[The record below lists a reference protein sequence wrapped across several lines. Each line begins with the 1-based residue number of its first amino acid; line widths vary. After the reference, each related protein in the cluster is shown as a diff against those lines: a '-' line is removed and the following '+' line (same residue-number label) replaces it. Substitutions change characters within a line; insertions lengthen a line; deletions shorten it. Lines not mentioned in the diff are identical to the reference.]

1 MWPSV
6 QIFTTP
12 HPPRL
17 VCPPAPDPEA
27 LLPPVAAAAAG
38 AQADDLGPLLGD
50 AGDGGSGG
58 TGYGGSGDG
67 GTRDLTLTLLST
79 IMAAAEAADA
89 DSATAAPEPPSA
101 SVTAAPPAP
110 GSAGGPSPV
119 PAPPA
124 ASNVAVAAAATAAA
138 HSVSAAA
145 AAAAG
150 AAGGA
155 VAGAASLLSGFLKF
169 GRYSQPAASGPG
181 PQLHPQPQLS
191 VPTTPGSSGTAADGA
206 LEGLGGAA
214 SAHLHLSGAASEPP
228 LGVASI
234 AGSGAAS
241 AAAGTPAVGAS
252 RDPSMHGNQAAAA
265 AIASGAG
272 SRWAP
277 FGMGRWRRDW
287 GWGARCTRPFATV
300 ATATPSRGSL
310 AAVAAGRNGY
320 LYCVGQGGVRVLAE
334 PPTNGGKG
342 GGGGANGLTV
352 VRSAQL
358 DGELLALALLPA
370 ASTPGEPG
378 SSAGA
383 KADDASGVLAPR
395 PAVRH
400 PLMLAGSHN
409 RKVYAYAPDVGR
421 VVGCWEAHDDAVCCV
436 ALAGT
441 GPAGPGAG
449 AAAATACS
457 LVTSSWDCSVKV
469 WRWVSTTRAWAPEGC
484 NSQTLQ
490 GLWQLHGT
498 ACLSGY

>member
-1 MWPSV
+1 MPRFCGPPCFAP
-6 QIFTTP
+6 QIFTTR

-17 VCPPAPDPEA
+17 VCPPARDPET
-27 LLPPVAAAAAG
+27 LLPPVAAAAAE

-79 IMAAAEAADA
+79 IMVAAEAAAADA
-89 DSATAAPEPPSA
+89 DSASTAPEPPPA
-101 SVTAAPPAP
+101 AVTAAQPAAD
-110 GSAGGPSPV
+110 GATGHSPV

-124 ASNVAVAAAATAAA
+124 ASNVAVAAAAATAA

-145 AAAAG
+145 AAAMG

-169 GRYSQPAASGPG
+169 GRYSQPGASVPG

-191 VPTTPGSSGTAADGA
+191 VPTAPGSSGTAADGA
-206 LEGLGGAA
+206 LGGLGGAA
-214 SAHLHLSGAASEPP
+214 SAHLHFSGTASEPLLGAAS
-228 LGVASI
+228 VAS
-234 AGSGAAS
+234 SAAS
-241 AAAGTPAVGAS
+241 AAAGTQAAGAS
-252 RDPSMHGNQAAAA
+252 RDPSVHGNQAAAA
-265 AIASGAG
+265 AVASGAV
-272 SRWAP
+272 SRWAS
-277 FGMGRWRRDW
+277 FGAGRWRRDW

-334 PPTNGGKG
+334 PQTLGGNG
-342 GGGGANGLTV
+342 GGGGATGLTV

-358 DGELLALALLPA
+358 DGELLSLALLSA
-370 ASTPGEPG
+370 ASTPGELV
-378 SSAGA
+378 SSAGSNT
-383 KADDASGVLAPR
+383 DDSSEFLARR

-441 GPAGPGAG
+441 APEGLGAG
-449 AAAATACS
+449 AAAATGCT

-469 WRWVSTTRAWAPEGC
+469 WRWVSATRAWVPKDATARGC
-484 NSQTLQ
+484 
-490 GLWQLHGT
+490 G
-498 ACLSGY
+498 